1 MERGRGPC
9 SPGLCGDPTHTQAL
23 EPPARS
29 ILTTLQALQ
38 EPDATP
44 SPSSKVPP
52 CPRSPAG
59 LKAREGGC
67 PSAGRPPLQGLPQH
81 LGAHPEAPGGL
92 VGIGTGFAV
101 VRRGPGPTE
110 QSVRWGAGVAPK
122 SRGSGRKPAGS
133 NHIWR
138 TGGNGPGETLLTCRS
153 QSAPAGWAVLATG
166 QCRLQGG
173 NTQAWPQPGPGPGVD
188 RARLLHPHTTP
199 NRGPLQNE
207 CKRAVGPSLGH
218 WTLNLIDHG
227 PGSPATALRHWEGV

>member
-101 VRRGPGPTE
+101 ARRGPGPTE
-110 QSVRWGAGVAPK
+110 Q
-122 SRGSGRKPAGS
+122 
-133 NHIWR
+133 
-138 TGGNGPGETLLTCRS
+138 TLCFFNLALSLSFIHSISSC
-153 QSAPAGWAVLATG
+153 AVLTVGEALCLGLTSRSKLVG
-166 QCRLQGG
+166 Q
-173 NTQAWPQPGPGPGVD
+173 GPRSSWSSRSSWED
-188 RARLLHPHTTP
+188 R
-199 NRGPLQNE
+199 Q
-207 CKRAVGPSLGH
+207 
-218 WTLNLIDHG
+218 
-227 PGSPATALRHWEGV
+227 